1 MILTRIE
8 ELRMAIPAH
17 AIDNI
22 EQLTGFFE
30 NSEQDFLKEKLG
42 DSLYARLV
50 QEYRNLDIDE
60 WLSKLVNSEQLSPWE
75 QLLFLAQ
82 RCIAFDAMGR
92 AVSVQAI
99 SVNNAGINISTSD
112 DYQKVDKETITAYK
126 LQCSK
131 EAHTAMNTLLQYL
144 EGLVSLVKQRSSEET
159 LLTAETTESGEIDN
173 LLADQKL
180 ITELWQSSRYYFL
193 VASLLIPTASIMQ
206 EFVNIY
212 ENREKY
218 IQLLPDLHYV
228 QEEQIAPSIGEEFL
242 DYLVDKS
249 IQGTEI
255 KLLSKLIYK
264 LRKALASGVVAR
276 SVVLAAKKERQQQAH
291 DELIGYLKSIC
302 EYIKVNQDK
311 FPEDAI
317 DALKLSPCYV
327 EQDKKPRKPLFENK
341 TSNSLFVTPFMH

>member
-144 EGLVSLVKQRSSEET
+144 EGLVSLVKQQSSEET
-159 LLTAETTESGEIDN
+159 LLT
-173 LLADQKL
+173 ADQKL
-180 ITELWQSSRYYFL
+180 ITELWKSSRYYFL

-212 ENREKY
+212 ENREKF

-228 QEEQIAPSIGEEFL
+228 QEEQIAPSIGEKFL

-302 EYIKVNQDK
+302 EYIKVNQEK

-341 TSNSLFVTPFMH
+341 ASNSLFVTPFMH